1 VIKPF
6 VILAAAGLLAYS
18 CAPPAAADEPF
29 MVCPSGNT
37 GVATTVTSCP
47 FADSVRLAYLAQGSG
62 EVIAHSS
69 VTGEVY
75 GMWCMPGLQVRT
87 PSWPYA
93 ARAVRCSGG
102 DNAVVWLF

>member
-1 VIKPF
+1 MIKPF
-6 VILAAAGLLAYS
+6 IALTLAGALAYS

-29 MVCPSGNT
+29 LVCPSGNT

-47 FADSVRLAYLAQGSG
+47 FADSVRLAYIAQGNG
-62 EVIAHSS
+62 EVIAHSP

-75 GMWCMPGLQVRT
+75 GMWCMSGLEVRT
-87 PSWPYA
+87 GTWPYS

-102 DNAVVWLF
+102 DNAIVWLF